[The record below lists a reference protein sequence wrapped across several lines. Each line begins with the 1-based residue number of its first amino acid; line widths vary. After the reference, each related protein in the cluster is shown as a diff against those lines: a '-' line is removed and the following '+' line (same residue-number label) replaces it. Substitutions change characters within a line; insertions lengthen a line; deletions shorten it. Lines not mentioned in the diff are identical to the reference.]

1 MHTAEVCLSIHLSVY
16 FNIDN
21 NKEILI
27 EVGIEDIH
35 KIIQANLVLVHTG
48 PTPLWL
54 YFARSCTQTLSIFSK
69 INNHIKTGTQHK
81 T

>member
-48 PTPLWL
+48 PTPL
-54 YFARSCTQTLSIFSK
+54 
-69 INNHIKTGTQHK
+69 
-81 T
+81 